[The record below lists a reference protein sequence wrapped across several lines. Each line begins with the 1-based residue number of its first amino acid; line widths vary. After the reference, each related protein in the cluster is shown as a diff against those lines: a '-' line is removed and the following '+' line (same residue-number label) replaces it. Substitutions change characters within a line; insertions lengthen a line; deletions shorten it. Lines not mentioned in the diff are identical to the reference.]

1 MKTNESKMAFIGFHL
16 FFRIGTFQ
24 WVTSEKN
31 KKFRR
36 LPHSR
41 PRLWANRAK
50 PPFRLHVS
58 RPARQPKA
66 RSSDEEKHDTNS
78 DFVKTLWSHLD
89 SAASLLAR

>member
-1 MKTNESKMAFIGFHL
+1 VKAKWLSLVFYL

-31 KKFRR
+31 KKIPPPPSLASEVVGEPRQASIPAPWTASRR
-36 LPHSR
+36 LG
-41 PRLWANRAK
+41 
-50 PPFRLHVS
+50 
-58 RPARQPKA
+58 PAMKK
-66 RSSDEEKHDTNS
+66 SMTFIS